1 MKRTIIMSAVAV
13 SLISSSVFAYGNM
26 GRMSQDKNHE
36 VMHKMMM
43 KKKSVHS
50 LSRHF
55 MHLVFKL
62 NLSKEQVD
70 TITKIIYEDKPKK
83 KMLYSAFNE
92 NGFDKE
98 KFITQMKQQRE
109 NMLKSKAEKID
120 NIYNVLTK
128 KQKSQLRVLMDLQEG
143 KG

>member
-1 MKRTIIMSAVAV
+1 
-13 SLISSSVFAYGNM
+13 
-26 GRMSQDKNHE
+26 
-36 VMHKMMM
+36 M
-43 KKKSVHS
+43 KKKCVHS
-50 LSRHF
+50 VNRHF

-70 TITKIIYEDKPKK
+70 TITNIIYEDKQKK
-83 KMLYSAFNE
+83 KMYYAAFDE